1 MAPGT
6 IVAPT
11 SSAMAN
17 TKHTILSPTS
27 TCGFTPGRTMVLS
40 FPYGSFPMKPPLVDP
55 SPIILKGGV
64 GLQAR
69 GLEEVL
75 SDTSE
80 DIQTT
85 PDAFK

>member
-1 MAPGT
+1 
-6 IVAPT
+6 
-11 SSAMAN
+11 
-17 TKHTILSPTS
+17 
-27 TCGFTPGRTMVLS
+27 
-40 FPYGSFPMKPPLVDP
+40 MKPPLVDP